1 MILSLLAL
9 IRWIIGIIDL
19 LIITL
24 ILYPLCWLPSH
35 FTRFCFPR
43 LYQYWCQSFVR
54 ALGVNLKLHQKNIHP
69 LPKQYILIGNHPS
82 VFEDIGMP
90 ALFPHV
96 HFLAKRAVKDWWIV
110 GKISQA
116 AGTFYVQREDK
127 EDRNRSFN
135 ELANALKQGECLGL
149 YPEGGC
155 KGRRIHL
162 PFRYGVFDLSI
173 QTQVP
178 IVPVF
183 LHYEAQE
190 DFEWQDQH
198 ILVKIGMIMRSQ
210 NRTVNYYVYDA
221 VDPSQFASKDIFC
234 EAMQNR
240 YLTWQQRYLD

>member
-1 MILSLLAL
+1 
-9 IRWIIGIIDL
+9 
-19 LIITL
+19 
-24 ILYPLCWLPSH
+24 
-35 FTRFCFPR
+35 
-43 LYQYWCQSFVR
+43 
-54 ALGVNLKLHQKNIHP
+54 VNLKLHQKNTHP

-90 ALFPHV
+90 ALFSHV

-110 GKISQA
+110 GKISQT

-127 EDRNRSFN
+127 QDRNRSFN
-135 ELANALKQGECLGL
+135 ELAEALKQGHSLGL